1 MRRAGKVDASTE
13 PTELVFEVIGD
24 PAPQGSKAFKGMCG
38 GHAVLVEQS
47 KKVKPW
53 REAVIWAVREGPRVT
68 MDGPIHVAIDFYF
81 RRPKSAPKS
90 RQWPD
95 RKPDLDKLVRSTLD
109 ALVMGGAIADDARVV
124 CIDAWKFYCGCGE
137 YAFDVPG
144 AKILVRNV

>member
-1 MRRAGKVDASTE
+1 MRRAGKVDAPSE
-13 PTELVFEVIGD
+13 PIELVFEVIGE
-24 PAPQGSKAFKGMCG
+24 PAPQGSKRHVGKGI
-38 GHAVLVEQS
+38 LVESS

-68 MDGPIHVAIDFYF
+68 LDGPIHVGMDFYF

-109 ALVMGGAIADDARVV
+109 ALVMGGAITDDARVV